1 MYIVAIAWVYV
12 ALMMAIT
19 EQSVIAG
26 VMTLLFY
33 GLAPLALF
41 LWIFGT
47 PARRRAAARRPDA
60 DDLPSVGVAVD
71 EVVNQHDAAD
81 PGRNEEHLLHR
92 GAELGTP
99 VQAGNEVGHG
109 DVDHAGRTDA
119 QQIGHGD
126 RHL

>member
-26 VMTLLFY
+26 VMTFLFY

-47 PARRRAAARRPDA
+47 PARRRAAARRPEN
-60 DDLPSVGVAVD
+60 DDCASVGVPVD
-71 EVVNQHDAAD
+71 QVVDQHDAAD
-81 PGRNEEHLLHR
+81 TGRDQEHLLHR
-92 GAELGTP
+92 GTDFGAP
-99 VQAGNEVGHG
+99 VQSGNEIGHG
-109 DVDHAGRTDA
+109 DVDHAGRADA
-119 QQIGHGD
+119 QQVGHGD